1 MRQNKSIMIL
11 SIEYWNSC
19 YKHYGRR
26 IIWENT
32 VGKPKEVPYLAIF
45 SDRNTVISVVS
56 SLRFLMI
63 DIGLGVAR
71 YLKVTIGDDKFYVNA
86 VKIWNFVVRAL
97 TEGLLLYLNG
107 SADNKLDSLKR
118 FLSTK
123 VQELVND

>member
-1 MRQNKSIMIL
+1 
-11 SIEYWNSC
+11 
-19 YKHYGRR
+19 
-26 IIWENT
+26 
-32 VGKPKEVPYLAIF
+32 
-45 SDRNTVISVVS
+45 
-56 SLRFLMI
+56 MI
-63 DIGLGVAR
+63 DIGLSVAR